1 MGSLGQPMEGL
12 PVAQL
17 DVIDYSRLSKN
28 DTQEVQ
34 RLLKACTQE
43 GFFYLDLSGG
53 DSRVLSQ
60 VDRVYAFMEEWLGQS
75 HEEKMKNYQTN
86 YTDGYKPTGYFAGV
100 DDKSRDNSETLK
112 VSHKAFTTTPPSLPQ
127 GVQKHGDMLHS
138 YLDTAS
144 GIAIQLLSALSDGLG
159 LKDSERFEAFH
170 ADREDSNSTLVL
182 LKYPYIDPATR
193 NKQVGHN
200 KHTDIGSIT
209 MLFTDQ
215 WGLQVMRPG
224 SDKWEYIEPSPS
236 CAIINVGDCLRFLSQ
251 KKLLSCLHRVVPA
264 EGSTAD
270 RNTIA
275 YFLRPSNKA
284 TFVDSNGEL
293 STAAD
298 WHDRK
303 YEVFRS
309 THDDQRKDTI
319 LTGGL
324 EAEGKLSA

>member
-1 MGSLGQPMEGL
+1 
-12 PVAQL
+12 
-17 DVIDYSRLSKN
+17 
-28 DTQEVQ
+28 
-34 RLLKACTQE
+34 
-43 GFFYLDLSGG
+43 
-53 DSRVLSQ
+53 
-60 VDRVYAFMEEWLGQS
+60 
-75 HEEKMKNYQTN
+75 
-86 YTDGYKPTGYFAGV
+86 
-100 DDKSRDNSETLK
+100 
-112 VSHKAFTTTPPSLPQ
+112 
-127 GVQKHGDMLHS
+127 MLRS

-144 GIAIQLLSALSDGLG
+144 GIAIQLLSSLSDGLG
-159 LKDSERFEAFH
+159 FEDSERFEAFH
-170 ADREDSNSTLVL
+170 TDREDSNSTLVL
-182 LKYPYIDPATR
+182 LKYPYIDPAAR

-209 MLFTDQ
+209 VLFTDQ

-224 SDKWEYIEPSPS
+224 CDKWEYVEPRSS
-236 CAIINVGDCLRFLSQ
+236 CAIINVGDSLRFLSQ

-264 EGSTAD
+264 EGSAAD

-284 TFVDSNGEL
+284 TFIDSNGEI

-324 EAEGKLSA
+324 EAEGKIEIAA